1 MVSLFLTWSTNVAE
15 EATEHRQEQPQ
26 NARSAPPLTRAER
39 IFVRLT
45 FGQTVLSVA
54 GVLIAIAALYAALI
68 ESTAVRQQT
77 AATVWPFVQLSIAD
91 YDTGDTAGFT
101 MSFTNAGVGPA
112 KIRAVR
118 LIIDGEPIRNWTHAV
133 TQVGGNV
140 TDPLGRAFVSNR
152 VLSPGETVEMLST
165 SEPSLARQFQAAI
178 TDPENSLTYC
188 YCSIFDECWLSDSR
202 RDVQNPESVEVC
214 PNFGD
219 AAFQN

>member
-1 MVSLFLTWSTNVAE
+1 MVE
-15 EATEHRQEQPQ
+15 EPTETRQELPQ
-26 NARSAPPLTRAER
+26 DARSAPPLSRAER

-45 FGQTVLSVA
+45 FGQTVLSIA

-68 ESTAVRQQT
+68 ESAAVRQQT

-118 LIIDGEPIRNWTHAV
+118 LIISGEPIRSWAHAV
-133 TQVGGNV
+133 TQVGGKI

-152 VLSPGETVEMLST
+152 VLSPSEKVEMLST
-165 SEPSLARQFQAAI
+165 SDPSLARQFQAAI
-178 TDPENSLTYC
+178 TDPENSVTYC
-188 YCSIFDECWLSDSR
+188 YCSIFDECWLADSR
-202 RDVQNPESVEVC
+202 RDLQSPEPVEVC
-214 PNFGD
+214 PDFGD